1 MRSQFVSKKV
11 CLLEEPRV
19 KRKRLMIEHDESKL
33 SEFLIYKLPDTF
45 QILES
50 EMVLQ
55 YILACI

>member
-1 MRSQFVSKKV
+1 VSKKV